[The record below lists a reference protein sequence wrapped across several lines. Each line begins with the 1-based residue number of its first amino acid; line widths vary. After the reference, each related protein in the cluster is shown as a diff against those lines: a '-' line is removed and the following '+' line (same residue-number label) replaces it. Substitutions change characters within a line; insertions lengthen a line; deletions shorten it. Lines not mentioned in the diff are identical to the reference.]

1 MAVDNEIAPIGE
13 RAEKSN
19 SILQSTEQHNSQ
31 QYDEEGHDGKM
42 SNERPTPGRL
52 GLYLWKFEQR
62 LLQYNLEARG
72 LERVHAS
79 ERMKKLSWLS
89 YLQAALLW
97 VSMNLAANNMTLGM
111 LGPATYG
118 LSFRDSSLCAVFGA
132 FVGALIAAWMATWG
146 PVSGIRTM
154 VLRLSGYATFKQLD
168 SDCLLGIRT
177 LCNGLVAKQN
187 RRHFEPDSDDRL
199 LFD

>member
-1 MAVDNEIAPIGE
+1 MSTDLEINSMAAENEIAPIGE
-13 RAEKSN
+13 RVEKSN
-19 SILQSTEQHNSQ
+19 SILQSTEQPFNSQ
-31 QYDEEGHDGKM
+31 HYDEEGHGGKM

-52 GLYLWKFEQR
+52 GLYLGKFEQR

-154 VLRLSGYATFKQLD
+154 VRRYLIMRHLNCSILTVYRHSDAMQWAGGQARSLSF
-168 SDCLLGIRT
+168 
-177 LCNGLVAKQN
+177 
-187 RRHFEPDSDDRL
+187 
-199 LFD
+199 

>member
-1 MAVDNEIAPIGE
+1 MAVENEIAPIGE
-13 RAEKSN
+13 RAEKSD
-19 SILQSTEQHNSQ
+19 SILQSKGQPFNSRH
-31 QYDEEGHDGKM
+31 YDEEGHDGKM
-42 SNERPTPGRL
+42 SNERPTAGWL

-72 LERVHAS
+72 LERVHAT
-79 ERMKKLSWLS
+79 ERMKKLTWVS

-132 FVGALIAAWMATWG
+132 FVGALVAAWMATWG

-154 VLRLSGYATFKQLD
+154 VRLLYGYATLQ
-168 SDCLLGIRT
+168 LLG
-177 LCNGLVAKQN
+177 
-187 RRHFEPDSDDRL
+187 SD
-199 LFD
+199 FY